1 MSSLLPLLGLALLVF
16 ISTNLDDIFVLLGLF
31 ADPRFRSR
39 DIISGQFI
47 GIGVLYAVCVLGS
60 LISLVLPPMWI
71 GLLGVLPLAMGCHKL
86 LALRHGAEDNEAETL
101 QERRRGHWSGWLQ
114 VALVTLANGG
124 DNIGVYTP
132 VFATRSA
139 FEIAVFG
146 LVFAVMTALWC
157 LMARWMVHHPALG
170 QPLRRH
176 GRWLTPLVL
185 ILLGLSILHE
195 AGSMQLLIG

>member
-1 MSSLLPLLGLALLVF
+1 MPSLLPLIGLAVLVF

-31 ADPRFRSR
+31 ADPRFHRR
-39 DIISGQFI
+39 AIIAGQLL
-47 GIGVLYAVCVLGS
+47 GIAALYAICVLSS
-60 LISLVLPPMWI
+60 LIALVLPPLWI
-71 GLLGVLPLAMGCHKL
+71 GVLGVLPLALGCHNL
-86 LALRHGAEDNEAETL
+86 LALRHAAQADEVTSLPQGGA
-101 QERRRGHWSGWLQ
+101 GHWGRGLQ

-132 VFATRSA
+132 VFAMRSGL
-139 FEIAVFG
+139 EIAVFG
-146 LVFAVMTALWC
+146 LVFAVMTAVWC
-157 LMARWMVHHPALG
+157 LLAQWLVQHRTLG

-195 AGSMQLLIG
+195 AGSVQLLTG